1 MRQQFCSVWPA
12 TLAGMLVFAAIP
24 QCGRAQPPAAEPGA
38 APAAPVAQALP
49 SDPGAVVRQLL
60 EAMAS
65 NDPARIRAL
74 FAANASQAYGSGPA
88 KSGEDFFRWLDSD
101 IIERGG
107 RVNDPQVVVTGN
119 DVVVTGQYNS
129 RGYTSR
135 ADFLF
140 RVEDGR
146 IVSWRM
152 RY

>member
-24 QCGRAQPPAAEPGA
+24 QCGRAQPPSAASDPAPGA
-38 APAAPVAQALP
+38 PLAQALP

-60 EAMAS
+60 EAMTS

-74 FAANASQAYGSGPA
+74 FAANASQAYGNGPA